1 MPIFTIKLSAKA
13 DVFSTV
19 QVQAADEEQAVAKA
33 LNPAFVA
40 EQDWSHYPG
49 TYIQGTQA
57 QEEISCEPGDPLD
70 MDETAAEVEGES
82 EEHHG

>member
-1 MPIFTIKLSAKA
+1 MPIFTIKMSAKA
-13 DVFSTV
+13 DVFTTV
-19 QVQAADEEQAVAKA
+19 KVQAEDEEQAVSKA

-57 QEEISCEPGDPLD
+57 QEEIAGDPGDPID
-70 MDETAAEVEGES
+70 VDDVEVEGEAQ
-82 EEHHG
+82 ENHG

>member
-1 MPIFTIKLSAKA
+1 MPIFTIKMSAKA
-13 DVFSTV
+13 DVFTTV
-19 QVQAADEEQAVAKA
+19 KVQAEDEEQAVSKA

-57 QEEISCEPGDPLD
+57 QEEISCEPGDPID
-70 MDETAAEVEGES
+70 VDDVEVEGEAQ
-82 EEHHG
+82 ENHG